1 MPRKSKVRKEY
12 DTMLVLSAA
21 CAAQRVNGNKYIK
34 YDLAEGV
41 FVNDKGEVVKYTT
54 NRDLVETYIE
64 DQSYITDIDRD
75 MAEKVRSYWNGKT
88 FKLLTGEYM
97 SDFDRNMLTLMQK
110 ETVTEGYDVAV
121 LASMPNSYQANLK
134 RDEKERRVKYSQ
146 GGYIGTVGE
155 RVNIQVEVLKCVF
168 SQKWFTHFVTG
179 ITSSDQ
185 AVFFSYKEQVT
196 VGNVL
201 NIAGTVKR
209 QDNNQTQLNRVK
221 VLF

>member
-1 MPRKSKVRKEY
+1 MPRISKVRKQY

-21 CAAQRVNGNKYIK
+21 CAAFRVNGNKYVK
-34 YDLAEGV
+34 YDLEENV

-54 NRDLVETYIE
+54 NRQLVETYIE
-64 DQSYITDIDRD
+64 QPEHIMDIDRD
-75 MAEKVRSYWNGKT
+75 MAEQVRSYWNGKT

-97 SDFDRNMLTLMQK
+97 SDFERNMLALLQK
-110 ETVTEGYDVAV
+110 DTVTEGYDVAV
-121 LASMPNSYQANLK
+121 LASMPNSYQANLQ
-134 RDEKERRVKYSQ
+134 RDQRDRRVKYSQ

-155 RVNIQVEVLKCVF
+155 RIKTQVEVLKCVY
-168 SQKWFTHFVTG
+168 SQKWFTYFVTG

-185 AVFFSYKEQVT
+185 AVFFSYKQEVT
-196 VGNVL
+196 VGSVL

-221 VLF
+221 VL

>member
-34 YDLAEGV
+34 YKLDEGI

-54 NRDLVETYIE
+54 NRQLVETYIE
-64 DQSYITDIDRD
+64 QPEHIMDIDRD

-97 SDFDRNMLTLMQK
+97 SDFERNMLTLLQK

-121 LASMPNSYQANLK
+121 LASMPNSYQANLQ
-134 RDEKERRVKYSQ
+134 RDQRDRRVKYSQ

-155 RVNIQVEVLKCVF
+155 RIKTQVEVLKCVY
-168 SQKWFTHFVTG
+168 SQKWFTYFVTG

-185 AVFFSYKEQVT
+185 AVFFSYKQEVT
-196 VGNVL
+196 IGSVL

-221 VLF
+221 VL

>member
-34 YDLAEGV
+34 YKLDEGI

-54 NRDLVETYIE
+54 NRQLVETYIE
-64 DQSYITDIDRD
+64 QPEHIMDIDRD

-97 SDFDRNMLTLMQK
+97 SDFERNMLTLLQK

-121 LASMPNSYQANLK
+121 LASMPNSYQANLQ
-134 RDEKERRVKYSQ
+134 RDQRDRRVKYSQ

-155 RVNIQVEVLKCVF
+155 RIKTQVEVLKCVY
-168 SQKWFTHFVTG
+168 SQKWFTYFVTG

-185 AVFFSYKEQVT
+185 AVFFSYKQEVA

-201 NIAGTVKR
+201 NIVGTVKR

-221 VLF
+221 VL

>member
-21 CAAQRVNGNKYIK
+21 CAAQRVNGSYIK
-34 YDLAEGV
+34 FATVQVPSINGT
-41 FVNDKGEVVKYTT
+41 VNVHKRT
-54 NRDLVETYIE
+54 NRELTVEYLE
-64 DQSYITDIDRD
+64 LQENITDADRD
-75 MAEKVRSYWNGKT
+75 MAEEMRRYWNGKT

-97 SDFDRNMLTLMQK
+97 SDFDRNMLVLLQK

-121 LASMPNSYQANLK
+121 LASMPNSYQKNLK
-134 RDEKERRVKYSQ
+134 LDERDRRVKFSQ
-146 GGYIGTVGE
+146 GGYIGIVGE
-155 RVNIQVEVLKCVF
+155 RVRTQVEVLKCVY
-168 SQKWFTHFVTG
+168 SLKWFTYFVTG

-185 AVFFSYKEQVT
+185 AVFFSYKQEVA

-209 QDNNQTQLNRVK
+209 HQINQTQLNRVK
-221 VLF
+221 VF